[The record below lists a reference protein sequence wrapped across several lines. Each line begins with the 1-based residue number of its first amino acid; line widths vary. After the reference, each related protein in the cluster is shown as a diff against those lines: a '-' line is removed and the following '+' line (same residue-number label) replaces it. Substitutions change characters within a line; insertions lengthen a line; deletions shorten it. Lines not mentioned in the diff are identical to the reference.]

1 MLIYNVHLIDASCD
15 CMGAV
20 HIHDGR
26 IASVH
31 LGVCAPA
38 DAERLAASLG
48 NGVRSV
54 NGERLALMP
63 SFIDMHA
70 HFRYPGQPQ
79 KETLETGLRAAAAG
93 GFGTLVLMP
102 NTNPVISSVEE
113 AVRVQTDAA
122 AYELADVYQTMSL
135 TAGFD
140 GVTTDHLEQIPLVRE
155 SPQFIPVVTED
166 GRDVAS
172 SAVMLQAMQ
181 YCAVRGVIVSCHSED
196 TALAA
201 AARPFRQKALE
212 LLARGTPESCAVA
225 DGALRQA
232 NMLLA
237 LAEDTATE
245 RNLLLARA
253 AGCRVHIAHVSTA
266 RSLEAVRRARRE
278 TDAHRVTCEVTP
290 HHLGLCGDSGML
302 LHSLVNPPLRGESD
316 RQAVIAAL
324 CDGTADVI
332 STDHAPHSAADKAA
346 GAPGFTGLETAFGV
360 CCTQLVHGGYLSL
373 SRLSALMAA
382 NPARILG
389 IDTGALPKGRL
400 LPGFAADLVL
410 ADPEQQWTV
419 DSSGF
424 YSLGKST
431 PFDGCVLTGKVL
443 ATMRRGKIVYRD
455 ATMRLL

>member
-48 NGVRSV
+48 NAVRSV
-54 NGERLALMP
+54 NGEGLVLMP

-122 AYELADVYQTMSL
+122 VYGLADVYQTMSL

-332 STDHAPHSAADKAA
+332 STDHAPHSAEEKAKGLEKSA
-346 GAPGFTGLETAFGV
+346 MGITGLETAFPVLYTKLVKTGV
-360 CCTQLVHGGYLSL
+360 ISLERLVELMAVRPREIFGIEGGSMFGHADPLNGNGRVVCSHGGYSVDKEFT
-373 SRLSALMAA
+373 RAVD
-382 NPARILG
+382 G
-389 IDTGALPKGRL
+389 EGRDVNWNSFVMHA
-400 LPGFAADLVL
+400 GN
-410 ADPEQQWTV
+410 
-419 DSSGF
+419 
-424 YSLGKST
+424 
-431 PFDGCVLTGKVL
+431 
-443 ATMRRGKIVYRD
+443 RRGIHQ
-455 ATMRLL
+455 